1 MAENCHL
8 SRFVPPRRQDRDR
21 KTEVTLGLSRCPGLS
36 RRGNTYTRVCAPLF
50 LFLTGTSGTSGTN
63 RSCLRVSAVPVA
75 ASNRDSRDNH
85 RSLSGYWLCPACT
98 PVERFHSDKPH
109 RKGRRVRV
117 DAGMVRDR

>member
-36 RRGNTYTRVCAPLF
+36 RRGNTPMNKPFPIY

-63 RSCLRVSAVPVA
+63 RSFLRVSAVPVA
-75 ASNRDSRDNH
+75 ASNRDNRD
-85 RSLSGYWLCPACT
+85 SA
-98 PVERFHSDKPH
+98 
-109 RKGRRVRV
+109 
-117 DAGMVRDR
+117 DAN